1 MLNHQTENP
10 IHKQVEAKD
19 QWNTFYVARPA
30 FPKCTP
36 GRKSNGA
43 GGCTYSITVVGRDF
57 SYFRHSRAVVGMV
70 YPADGLSSVSDVLV
84 FVGECLSGVQVSG
97 PCPSIS
103 GGILR
108 FRFRNDLFL

>member
-1 MLNHQTENP
+1 
-10 IHKQVEAKD
+10 VEAKD

-57 SYFRHSRAVVGMV
+57 SYFRHSR
-70 YPADGLSSVSDVLV
+70 
-84 FVGECLSGVQVSG
+84 
-97 PCPSIS
+97 
-103 GGILR
+103 
-108 FRFRNDLFL
+108 

>member
-1 MLNHQTENP
+1 IDSSRRYATSIRYGSTLFLSSYGFSGQPYLRGITLTSRS
-10 IHKQVEAKD
+10 V
-19 QWNTFYVARPA
+19 
-30 FPKCTP
+30 CTP
-36 GRKSNGA
+36 IRTKFSLSGMEKAPRIDPLYNPNSSSLGLFSRKK
-43 GGCTYSITVVGRDF
+43 I
-57 SYFRHSRAVVGMV
+57 
-70 YPADGLSSVSDVLV
+70 SDVLV